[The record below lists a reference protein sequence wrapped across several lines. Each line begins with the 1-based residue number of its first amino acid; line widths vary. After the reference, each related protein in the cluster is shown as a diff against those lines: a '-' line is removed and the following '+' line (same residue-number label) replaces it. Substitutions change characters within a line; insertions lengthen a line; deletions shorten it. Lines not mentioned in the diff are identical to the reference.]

1 LHQYSILHLQHGSIH
16 ADLFKDNVLFKG
28 DRLSGML
35 DFYAA
40 CQDCY
45 LLDIAIALND
55 WCINIVTRCRYLYRG
70 LLHTSK
76 MSVLQ

>member
-1 LHQYSILHLQHGSIH
+1 
-16 ADLFKDNVLFKG
+16 
-28 DRLSGML
+28 ML

-55 WCINIVTRCRYLYRG
+55 WCIDAQGYAE
-70 LLHTSK
+70 
-76 MSVLQ
+76 